1 MNLPEKFDSYAQDW
15 FNFLAGYGVSD
26 FKISTVLFFKSA
38 PDIELLK
45 QSVRLLLLSEPILA
59 CRFDTDNDKPQFVRH
74 ADINIDEYFTLLGN
88 NDTSDNFLS
97 IPMGPERMISAG
109 FQNNG
114 DIPYIVVKLNHI
126 CGDAAALKQAVLK
139 LADIYSALTNN
150 SSFVPECNSGG
161 ERSQK
166 LLFQS
171 IGIDNPLS
179 LFDPSASILKSNWAF
194 PYKSC
199 DGNGQYT
206 LSLRRIDAPQ
216 FLELKK
222 SGKSMGATI
231 NDLVLTSMFRNV
243 FRMSKPPA
251 GEPGH
256 IHITRDMRCY
266 LPGDSNMAIANL
278 SAMLDIEV
286 MPLDGND
293 FSDDLSI
300 IKKQIAYVLDK
311 KSDIQNSIGC
321 EYIGNIGFKA
331 MEGYFTNSWAQGKAN
346 GVCSPILSNLG
357 ILSKE
362 PVRFGG
368 SEVTDAYMV
377 PPAFHAPALML
388 SPSSYNNV
396 LTLCI
401 GYYEGETKKEDIDS
415 LLDGIVSELLGI
427 RKYQD

>member
-59 CRFDTDNDKPQFVRH
+59 CRFDADNDKPQFVRH
-74 ADINIDEYFTLLGN
+74 ADINIDEYFSLLR
-88 NDTSDNFLS
+88 NDATPENFLS
-97 IPMGPERMISAG
+97 IPMDSERMISLG

-114 DIPYIVVKLNHI
+114 DTPYIVVKLNHI
-126 CGDAAALKQAVLK
+126 CGDAAALKQAVVL
-139 LADIYSALTNN
+139 LAGIYSSLSADP
-150 SSFVPECNSGG
+150 SFIPESNVYG
-161 ERSQK
+161 ERSQQ
-166 LLFQS
+166 LLFKAL
-171 IGIDNPLS
+171 GIDNPISIFNPALS
-179 LFDPSASILKSNWAF
+179 ELKSNWAF
-194 PYKSC
+194 PFKSC
-199 DGNGQYT
+199 DGNGRYA
-206 LSLRRIDAPQ
+206 LSFRRIDAGR
-216 FLELKK
+216 FLELKD
-222 SGKSMGATI
+222 SGKRMGATI
-231 NDLVLTSMFRNV
+231 NDILLTSMFRNIS
-243 FRMSKPPA
+243 RMTAPLQ

-278 SAMLDIEV
+278 SAMLDIEI
-286 MPLDGND
+286 MPSQDRD
-293 FSDDLSI
+293 FWDELKI
-300 IKKQIAYVLDK
+300 IKQQIAVVLDR

-321 EYIGNIGFKA
+321 EYIGSIGFKA
-331 MEGYFTNSWAQGKAN
+331 MEGYFTNSWTQGKAK

-401 GYYEGETKKEDIDS
+401 GYYEGETQKEDVDS
-415 LLDGIVSELLGI
+415 LLDGIISELLEI
-427 RKYQD
+427 SNYQD